1 MCFLSVHAM
10 ESPAV
15 RLPASTESSAAVLD
29 LIHLKELMERTR
41 GSADVKIGLIDGPV
55 AANHPDLPSSNIRE
69 IPSKLP
75 GSCARAGSAAC
86 THGTLVAGILL
97 AKRGSGAPGI
107 APDCTLLV
115 RPIFGD
121 SPSQNSGIP
130 SATPEELAAAII
142 DAVDAGARVLNLSAA
157 IFRGDP
163 KGEQR
168 LSEALDHTARR
179 GTLVVAAAGNQAM
192 LGSSAI
198 TRHPWVIPVVAC
210 GAGGRLSDISNLG
223 SSIGRQGLS
232 APGENIVSLAA
243 GGKLQTFS
251 GTSAAAPFVTGAIA
265 LLCSEFPNASA
276 PEVKLAITGN
286 GRHPRR
292 TLVPPLLNAWAA
304 YQTLAFVGSGRN
316 VS

>member
-1 MCFLSVHAM
+1 MCSLSVRAT

-15 RLPASTESSAAVLD
+15 LLPASTESSAALLNLV
-29 LIHLKELMERTR
+29 HLKELMERTR

-55 AANHPDLPSSNIRE
+55 AVNHPDLPSSNIRE
-69 IPSKLP
+69 IPGNLP
-75 GSCARAGSAAC
+75 RSCARTGGSAC

-97 AKRGSGAPGI
+97 AKSGSGAPGI

-121 SPSQNSGIP
+121 GPARNNGSP
-130 SATPEELAAAII
+130 SATPDELATAII

-157 IFRGDP
+157 IFHGDP

-168 LSEALDHTARR
+168 LSAALDYAARR
-179 GTLVVAAAGNQAM
+179 GALVVAASGNQAT

-210 GAGGRLSDISNLG
+210 GADGRLSDISNLG
-223 SSIGRQGLS
+223 NSIGRQGLS
-232 APGENIVSLAA
+232 APGENIVSVGA
-243 GGKLQTFS
+243 GGKLETAS

-265 LLCSEFPNASA
+265 LLWSEFPNASA
-276 PEVKLAITGN
+276 TEVKLAITGN
-286 GRHPRR
+286 ARHPRKA
-292 TLVPPLLNAWAA
+292 LVPPLLNAWAA
-304 YQTLAFVGSGRN
+304 HQTLAVANRGGK
-316 VS
+316 V